1 MPVNGITRQS
11 TLKIIESTIYKPKEF
26 ELSYDKLFPIEQF
39 NPIGQAYQYDILL
52 KQGTATVTSQPP
64 TSKDTTDQTMSLDSV
79 LFKPFFISTEF
90 NYSDEELDENNFIN
104 ANAGAFTRAQVNL
117 EFEKAT
123 YGRRLIHEWINSI
136 SLKGYAPINSKGLF
150 NHPQITP
157 VAVAEGATGA
167 NATAKKKWENKT
179 GLEIQADVLLAYKT
193 ARRGGLYNP
202 RTMAISPSTEVT
214 LMKAWSVYDSTPV
227 IEKLKSLIP
236 EIITVPEFEPA
247 YNQIAPTYDT
257 NAGTSIFMVYEKD
270 IQNVSI
276 PQMRDVTVTQE
287 RNNKYGSNEF
297 LLTYKGGALLARRP
311 QSVYIGR
318 DI

>member
-1 MPVNGITRQS
+1 MPINGITRQS

-52 KQGTATVTSQPP
+52 KQGTAVVTSQPP

-104 ANAGAFTRAQVNL
+104 ANAGAFTRAQINL

-123 YGRRLIHEWINSI
+123 YARRLIHEWINSI
-136 SLKGYAPINSKGLF
+136 SLKGYTPINSKGLF

-157 VAVAEGATGA
+157 DVVAQGAVGSD
-167 NATAKKKWENKT
+167 ATAKKLFENKT
-179 GLEIQADVLLAYKT
+179 GIEIMADILKGYRT

-214 LMKAWSVYDSTPV
+214 LMKPWSVYDSTPV
-227 IEKLKSLIP
+227 IEKIKSLIP

-247 YNQIAPTYDT
+247 YNQIAPTYNS
-257 NAGTSIFMVYEKD
+257 NAGTQIFMIYEKD

-297 LLTYKGGALLARRP
+297 LLTYKGGSLLARRP

>member
-1 MPVNGITRQS
+1 
-11 TLKIIESTIYKPKEF
+11 
-26 ELSYDKLFPIEQF
+26 
-39 NPIGQAYQYDILL
+39 
-52 KQGTATVTSQPP
+52 
-64 TSKDTTDQTMSLDSV
+64 
-79 LFKPFFISTEF
+79 
-90 NYSDEELDENNFIN
+90 
-104 ANAGAFTRAQVNL
+104 
-117 EFEKAT
+117 
-123 YGRRLIHEWINSI
+123 
-136 SLKGYAPINSKGLF
+136 
-150 NHPQITP
+150 
-157 VAVAEGATGA
+157 
-167 NATAKKKWENKT
+167 
-179 GLEIQADVLLAYKT
+179 
-193 ARRGGLYNP
+193 
-202 RTMAISPSTEVT
+202 MAISPSTEVT

-276 PQMRDVTVTQE
+276 PQMRDITVTQE

-297 LLTYKGGALLARRP
+297 LLTYKGGSLLARRP